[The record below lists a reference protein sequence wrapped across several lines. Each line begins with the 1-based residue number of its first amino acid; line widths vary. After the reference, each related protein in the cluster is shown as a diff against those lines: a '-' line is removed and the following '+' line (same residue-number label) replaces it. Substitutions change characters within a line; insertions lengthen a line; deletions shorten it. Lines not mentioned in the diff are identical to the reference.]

1 MELYVH
7 MQELNYCNARNL
19 ATGCSEMSER
29 LQHKKPNIQLMQ
41 VNDLILHAHQGNW
54 ITFWVQQ
61 QKIWPQHF
69 KE

>member
-41 VNDLILHAHQGNW
+41 VNDLILHAHQGN
-54 ITFWVQQ
+54 
-61 QKIWPQHF
+61 
-69 KE
+69 